1 MDWVENRL
9 LSILRGYL
17 QMERKYQFIVL
28 IEQDEDGMYIA
39 SIPALKGC
47 HTQARSIDE
56 LWPSIREAV
65 DLCLNVPDS

>member
-1 MDWVENRL
+1 
-9 LSILRGYL
+9 
-17 QMERKYQFIVL
+17 MERKYQFIVL